1 MNPAFA
7 FAPLR
12 LSLSAS
18 RGAPRHV
25 LSLPYPPPQR
35 LVREGGGVVKVL
47 RVSYWAARPGS
58 GAIPGI
64 WGAMSSIAL
73 HGLCSRVV
81 NAPLLGDTSSHV

>member
-7 FAPLR
+7 VAPLR

-25 LSLPYPPPQR
+25 LSLPYPPPQK

-47 RVSYWAARPGS
+47 GPGS
-58 GAIPGI
+58 QGFTK
-64 WGAMSSIAL
+64 
-73 HGLCSRVV
+73 GL
-81 NAPLLGDTSSHV
+81 LLGRGCPVSLA